1 MTAEAR
7 PASEWSPLLE
17 AIADRADAIALRWF
31 RDAGLRV
38 DAKEDLSPV
47 TEADRRI
54 EAEARRLVRE
64 RRPELGVY
72 GEEEGE
78 TGSRDPRLVIDP
90 IDSTRNFV
98 RGIPAFATLLAIEE
112 EGEVVAGLVSA
123 PALGCRWRAARREGA
138 WLGRRRLGVSD
149 VARLADAQLFHGDLV
164 GARER
169 PPPGRLA
176 RLVGRPARARGFGDF
191 WQHVLVAQGS
201 GEAAI
206 DPELSPWDAAP
217 LQVIVEEA
225 GGRSTDLSGRRTI
238 YGGSLVS
245 TNGRLHEEVLEA
257 LRESD

>member
-1 MTAEAR
+1 MGD
-7 PASEWSPLLE
+7 ASAWMPLLE

-31 RDAGLRV
+31 RGPDLRV
-38 DAKEDLSPV
+38 EAKDDLSPV

-54 EAEARRLVRE
+54 EAEARRLVAE

-78 TGSRDPRLVIDP
+78 SGSADLRLIIDP
-90 IDSTRNFV
+90 IDATRNFV

-112 EGEVVAGLVSA
+112 EGEVTAGLASA
-123 PALGCRWRAARREGA
+123 PALGCRWRASRGGGA
-138 WLGRRRLGVSD
+138 WLGERRIRVSD
-149 VARLADAQLFHGDLV
+149 VERMAEAQIFHGDLI
-164 GARER
+164 GERER
-169 PPPGRLA
+169 PPPRRLA
-176 RLVGRPARARGFGDF
+176 GLAGRPARARGFGDF
-191 WQHVLVAQGS
+191 WQHLLVAQGA

-225 GGRSTDLSGRRTI
+225 GGRSTDFAGRRTI

-245 TNGRLHEEVLEA
+245 TNGALHREVLAAVAE
-257 LRESD
+257 DG